1 MSDTTL
7 VPTNEN
13 PKPTKSRKGIGGRP
27 SAYRP
32 DEFPGLAYKYALLGA
47 TNQKIADFLGVP
59 LKTFEHWQRVHPEFS
74 GALVRGR
81 HEADATVAGSL
92 FKKAK
97 GYYKRTEKA
106 TAKGDVVAVREW
118 YPPDTASMIIW
129 LKNRQPEL
137 WRDKIQ
143 HDHNHTLTIS
153 AEFEQLIRQI
163 NQNKP
168 RVIEAEATPIEQDFA
183 PNGMKQAAE

>member
-74 GALVRGR
+74 GALVKGR
-81 HEADATVAGSL
+81 HEADATIAKSM
-92 FKKAK
+92 FKKAT
-97 GYYKRTEKA
+97 GYYKRTEKGTPA
-106 TAKGDVVAVREW
+106 GPVQVREW
-118 YPPDTASMIIW
+118 YPPDTASMIFW

-137 WRDKIQ
+137 WRDKVQ
-143 HDHNHTLTIS
+143 NEHTHTLTIS

-168 RVIEAEATPIEQDFA
+168 RVIEAEATAIEQDFA
-183 PNGMKQAAE
+183 PNPVRDAAE